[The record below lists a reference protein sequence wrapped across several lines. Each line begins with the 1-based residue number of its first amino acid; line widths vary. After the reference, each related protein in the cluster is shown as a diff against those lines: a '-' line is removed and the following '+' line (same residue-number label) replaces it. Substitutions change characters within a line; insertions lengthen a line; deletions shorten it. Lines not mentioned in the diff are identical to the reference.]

1 LRAVRP
7 QCRQSTGSAVDG
19 LSPDRLSAIEDGA
32 ADGVGSSMV
41 RQVAGGIMAA
51 MEALPGIGVG
61 TWAWGNRLVWDYD
74 PSRDDGLLPGTVQA
88 AIRAGVRLFDT
99 ADSYGTGA
107 LEGCSERLLGAAVAQ
122 SPPPPEVIIATKL
135 APYPWR
141 LGRRAFDRP
150 LAASR
155 CRLQGRLDRVQLH
168 WSTARY
174 APWQEDALLNGL
186 ADLVLGGVVRELGV
200 SNMGPRRLRRWHG
213 RLQRR
218 GVRLCSVQVQ
228 LSPLC
233 RDALAP
239 DGVLSVCRELAIEGL
254 GYSPL
259 ALGLLSRRWSLRDSL
274 PTGLRGLLFRR
285 LLPGLEPL
293 QDLLAELA
301 RSHGSTPTAV
311 CLNWCRA
318 HGALPI
324 VGLRRPEQVAAIA
337 DALGWSLP
345 AAERE
350 AIDGLAAKLK
360 QRMPANPFSSS

>member
-1 LRAVRP
+1 M
-7 QCRQSTGSAVDG
+7 
-19 LSPDRLSAIEDGA
+19 E
-32 ADGVGSSMV
+32 

-51 MEALPGIGVG
+51 METLPGIGPGIGVG

-74 PSRDDGLLPGTVQA
+74 PGRDDGLLPATVQA

-107 LEGCSERLLGAAVAQ
+107 LRGCSERLLGAAVDLC
-122 SPPPPEVIIATKL
+122 PPPLPPDLVIATKL

-155 CRLQGRLDRVQLH
+155 CRLRGRLDRVQLH

-174 APWQEDALLNGL
+174 APWQEDALLDGL
-186 ADLVLGGVVRELGV
+186 ADLVQTGVVRELGV

-213 RLQRR
+213 RLRQR
-218 GVRLCSVQVQ
+218 GVLLCSVQVQ

-239 DGVLSVCRELAIEGL
+239 EGVLSVCRELAIDAL

-259 ALGLLSRRWSLRDSL
+259 ALGLLSGRWSLQDRL

-293 QDLLAELA
+293 QDLLAEVA
-301 RSHGSTPTAV
+301 RGHGSTPTAV

-318 HGALPI
+318 HGAQPL
-324 VGLRRPEQVAAIA
+324 VGLRRPEQVPAIA
-337 DALGWSLP
+337 DALSWRLTE
-345 AAERE
+345 AERG
-350 AIDGLAAKLK
+350 AIDAVAGKLT
-360 QRMPANPFSSS
+360 QRMPANPFTSS

>member
-1 LRAVRP
+1 MV
-7 QCRQSTGSAVDG
+7 
-19 LSPDRLSAIEDGA
+19 AI
-32 ADGVGSSMV
+32 
-41 RQVAGGIMAA
+41 
-51 MEALPGIGVG
+51 EALPGIAVG

-74 PSRDDGLLPGTVQA
+74 PARDDGLLPATVQA
-88 AIRAGVRLFDT
+88 AIAAGVRLFDT

-107 LEGCSERLLGAAVAQ
+107 LRGCSEQLLGAAVAGCPAPL
-122 SPPPPEVIIATKL
+122 PPDLIMATKL

-155 CRLQGRLDRVQLH
+155 CRLRGRLDRVQLH

-174 APWQEDALLNGL
+174 APWQEDALVEGL
-186 ADLVLGGVVRELGV
+186 ADLVQAGVVRELGV

-218 GVRLCSVQVQ
+218 GVRLTSVQVQ
-228 LSPLC
+228 VSPLC

-239 DGVLSVCRELAIEGL
+239 EGVLSVCRDLAIEVL

-259 ALGLLSRRWSLRDSL
+259 ALGLLSGRWSLQTGL

-293 QDLLAELA
+293 QHLLAELA
-301 RSHGSTPTAV
+301 RGHGSTPTAV

-318 HGALPI
+318 HGVQPI
-324 VGLRRPEQVAAIA
+324 VGLRRPEQVATIA
-337 DALGWSLP
+337 DALGWSLT
-345 AAERE
+345 ADERR
-350 AIDGLAAKLK
+350 AIDAVAGKLN
-360 QRMPANPFSSS
+360 QRMPANPFTSS

>member
-1 LRAVRP
+1 MECL
-7 QCRQSTGSAVDG
+7 
-19 LSPDRLSAIEDGA
+19 
-32 ADGVGSSMV
+32 
-41 RQVAGGIMAA
+41 VAGGIMVAI
-51 MEALPGIGVG
+51 EALPGIAVG

-74 PSRDDGLLPGTVQA
+74 PARDDGLLPATVQA
-88 AIRAGVRLFDT
+88 AIAAGVRLFDT

-107 LEGCSERLLGAAVAQ
+107 LRGCSERLLGAAVAGCPGPL
-122 SPPPPEVIIATKL
+122 PPDLIMATKL

-155 CRLQGRLDRVQLH
+155 CRLRGRLDRVQLH

-174 APWQEDALLNGL
+174 APWQEDALVEGL
-186 ADLVLGGVVRELGV
+186 ADLVQAGVVRELGV

-218 GVRLCSVQVQ
+218 GVRLTSVQVQ
-228 LSPLC
+228 VSPLC

-239 DGVLSVCRELAIEGL
+239 EGVLSVCRDLAIEVL

-259 ALGLLSRRWSLRDSL
+259 ALGLLSGRWSLQTGL

-293 QDLLAELA
+293 QHLLAELA
-301 RSHGSTPTAV
+301 RGHGSTPTAV

-318 HGALPI
+318 HGVQPI
-324 VGLRRPEQVAAIA
+324 VGLRRPEQVATIA
-337 DALGWSLP
+337 DALGWSLT
-345 AAERE
+345 ADERR
-350 AIDGLAAKLK
+350 AIDAVAGKLN
-360 QRMPANPFSSS
+360 QRMPANPFTSS